1 MKRIKQ
7 TFVKSLKVLVVL
19 SAVLLFS
26 QCEKDD
32 DGTNDTNNNGIV
44 FGSLTD
50 SRDGETYK
58 TVKIGD
64 QVWMAENLRTKKF
77 NDGTEIPLVTD
88 NSEWEAL
95 QTPAYCWYDNDE
107 ATNKA
112 TYGALYNWYTV
123 ETEKLCPVGWHIPS
137 EDEWITLLEYVGG
150 EIGAGTVL
158 KSTTGWNNDG
168 NGTDEYGFGAMPGG
182 ARFYLGTYQEMGKYG
197 SWWTSRDSYTGDATY
212 VSSGY
217 SSDNFYRLMRDFRWG
232 LSVRCVKD

>member
-112 TYGALYNWYTV
+112 T
-123 ETEKLCPVGWHIPS
+123 
-137 EDEWITLLEYVGG
+137 
-150 EIGAGTVL
+150 
-158 KSTTGWNNDG
+158 
-168 NGTDEYGFGAMPGG
+168 
-182 ARFYLGTYQEMGKYG
+182 
-197 SWWTSRDSYTGDATY
+197 
-212 VSSGY
+212 
-217 SSDNFYRLMRDFRWG
+217 
-232 LSVRCVKD
+232 